1 VGVDEGHGPILFR
14 LALSVAQ
21 FQGGPPG
28 SFWVG
33 TDLFR
38 ASKAK
43 RMTKTPITETTTHVI
58 CLRRDPH
65 YQTRHTHTYTSQPAA
80 SRLGY

>member
-1 VGVDEGHGPILFR
+1 VPLYLAITPLKFDHIICRKKGENVGVDEGLGPILFR

-43 RMTKTPITETTTHVI
+43 R
-58 CLRRDPH
+58 
-65 YQTRHTHTYTSQPAA
+65 
-80 SRLGY
+80 G